1 MSERATKS
9 KENSGTES
17 RQTHHAFAED
27 VLDELTVDDWRPV
40 FYEGAL
46 YAVDKDSRLWLRRE
60 QSELERLIAGRHDG
74 KMNCKKRGDYTG
86 IALHALSLV
95 ARETFFSEAPI
106 GLACPDGFYRVSG
119 TETIR
124 EDLAPEH
131 RQRVRL
137 DFSPSKEKTPRF
149 DAFLEETFRTE
160 DPEEEQQQI
169 ALVQEI
175 AGAVMLGLL
184 HTYQKAV
191 LFYDPYG
198 RAGKGTL
205 ESIFRRLVPESFV
218 TAVSPF
224 TWDKEYY
231 VMALA
236 GSRFNVVGEL
246 PDGKSI
252 PAANFKTVI
261 GGDLVTGRNPAGRPV
276 TFRSEAAHL
285 FMSNHLINTREHSEA
300 FFARWLIV
308 EFPNSRL
315 KSGLPI
321 DPYVA
326 SRIVEAGE
334 LPGIADWAL
343 KGAQRLLRQK
353 AFSSS
358 RAHQRLME
366 KWRRTSSSLDE
377 YVHECCLL
385 GEGRTA
391 RRSDF
396 YKEYKAWCQENGR
409 VPFSKSRLKE
419 LLLSNIGLRVTCSEL
434 NGYETFRGVSIKEP
448 AETDPLSIY

>member
-1 MSERATKS
+1 MRRH
-9 KENSGTES
+9 SGTSETPE
-17 RQTHHAFAED
+17 THHAYAED
-27 VLDELTVDDWRPV
+27 VLRQLTVAEWPPV
-40 FYEGAL
+40 FYEGCL
-46 YAVDKDSRLWLRRE
+46 YAVHEASGLWLRRE
-60 QSELERLIAGRHDG
+60 QTEIERLAATRHDG
-74 KMNCKKRGDYTG
+74 KPNCTKRSDYTG

-95 ARETFFSEAPI
+95 ARQGFFTEAPV

-119 TETIR
+119 TDTVKEPL
-124 EDLAPEH
+124 DPGH
-131 RQRVRL
+131 RQRVRVE
-137 DFSPSKEKTPRF
+137 FSPTDIPTPHF
-149 DAFLEETFRTE
+149 DAFLEQTFRAD
-160 DPEEEQQQI
+160 DPGEQAQQI

-175 AGAVMLGLL
+175 AGAVMLGLM

-205 ESIFRRLVPESFV
+205 ESILRHLVPRSFV

-224 TWDKEYY
+224 AWNKEYY

-246 PDGKSI
+246 PDGQSI

-321 DPYVA
+321 DPHVA
-326 SRIVEAGE
+326 SRIVDAGE
-334 LPGIADWAL
+334 LPGIAHWAL
-343 KGAQRLLRQK
+343 VGAQRLLRGK
-353 AFSSS
+353 AFTKSE
-358 RAHQRLME
+358 AHVRLME
-366 KWRRTSSSLDE
+366 KWRRTSSSLEE

-385 GEGRTA
+385 GESRTA
-391 RRSDF
+391 RRSEF
-396 YKEYKAWCQENGR
+396 YRDYKSWCSDNGR
-409 VPFSKSRLKE
+409 IPFSKSKLKE
-419 LLLSNIGLRVTCSEL
+419 LMLSNVGLRISCSEL

-448 AETDPLSIY
+448 AATDPLDLY